1 MDATKAIAGLEQFKK
16 DFKPFVGNPA
26 DWEQVD
32 DALAALKGIADIR
45 CKNCLHFLPSS
56 SGKLPKEAG
65 VCNLLEKIFDGEID
79 YCSYF
84 VGGEQSCRILKP

>member
-26 DWEQVD
+26 DWERVD
-32 DALAALKGIADIR
+32 DALAALKGIVGIR
-45 CKNCLHFLPSS
+45 CKNCLHFSPSS
-56 SGKLPKEAG
+56 SGKLLNGTGA
-65 VCNLLEKIFDGEID
+65 CDLLEKIFAGEID

-84 VGGEQSCRILKP
+84 VGRVQSCRTLKP